1 MLAKSTRTTRLVA
14 VITLIL
20 GLGWV
25 WATLINPL
33 LHPITPTDGA
43 SVRPILIVM
52 LLVLALPGFSCL
64 FFGIDLLRQVRIRAI
79 KGTVGSLL
87 VAIVVWIVSALVG
100 LLAAARSE
108 LAFSLALIFGT
119 VLALPAYAAACQA
132 LLRREGFV
140 VPGTRE
146 LMGRSVVLLVAL
158 QIWWLANLLFT
169 TYSPRQPG
177 DPDLLAQP
185 WPVVA
190 LVVPILIAI
199 AFYKISNAALGNSK
213 SNPAPIPQER

>member
-14 VITLIL
+14 VVTLIL

-33 LHPITPTDGA
+33 LHPITSSEGG

-64 FFGIDLLRQVRIRAI
+64 FFGVDLLRHMCTRNI

-87 VAIVVWIVSALVG
+87 IAVVVWIVSALVG
-100 LLAAARSE
+100 VLAADRSE

-119 VLALPAYAAACQA
+119 VLALPVYTAACQA

-140 VPGTRE
+140 VPGARE
-146 LMGRSVVLLVAL
+146 LMGKTVVLLIAL

-185 WPVVA
+185 WPMVA

-199 AFYKISNAALGNSK
+199 AFYKITNAALGNSK
-213 SNPAPIPQER
+213 SDPAPLPQER